1 MDHITLQEC
10 KNFMMSDFPPF
21 HIPYMQQ
28 IEAPVLICYQNTLSA
43 LWGLRE
49 VFALHSEVCRILHA
63 I

>member
-1 MDHITLQEC
+1 
-10 KNFMMSDFPPF
+10 MMSDFPPF

-49 VFALHSEVCRILHA
+49 VLDLHSEVCRTLHA